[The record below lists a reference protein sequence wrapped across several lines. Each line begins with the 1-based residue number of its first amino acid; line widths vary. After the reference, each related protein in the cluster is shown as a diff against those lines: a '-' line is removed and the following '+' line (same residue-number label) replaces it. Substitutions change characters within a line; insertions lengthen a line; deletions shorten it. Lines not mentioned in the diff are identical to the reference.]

1 MLKSIPGGTFCVMNA
16 TCSVS
21 AKKLSGIR
29 SSTSRP
35 TGCGFRISSGMIFVG
50 SSTSKSKLSANS

>member
-1 MLKSIPGGTFCVMNA
+1 MNA

-21 AKKLSGIR
+21 KKKFSGIR

-35 TGCGFRISSGMIFVG
+35 TGSGLITSSGMILVA
-50 SSTSKSKLSANS
+50 SRISKSKASANCWSNSCTHSSHSG